1 LYRDRQV
8 NQWKKIEDPELN
20 PHTYGHL
27 IFDKEDKIIRWEKKE
42 RIFNKWCWLKCWL
55 ECRRM
60 QINPFL
66 SPCTKLKSKWIKELH
81 IKPET
86 LKLIEEKM
94 GKSLDDM
101 GTRERFPNTNDLCSK
116 IKN

>member
-1 LYRDRQV
+1 LP
-8 NQWKKIEDPELN
+8 W
-20 PHTYGHL
+20 
-27 IFDKEDKIIRWEKKE
+27 
-42 RIFNKWCWLKCWL
+42 
-55 ECRRM
+55 
-60 QINPFL
+60 
-66 SPCTKLKSKWIKELH
+66 ELH